1 MSDTLF
7 DAEFMQK
14 LEYLSL
20 IARKLF
26 RGRYRGEHKSYRK
39 GSSLEFHD
47 YRSYQPGDDFRYIDW
62 NIFSRLDKLF
72 VKLYTAEE
80 DLTIHILLDTSASM
94 GFGSPSKLD
103 YAKRVGAALAYIGYI
118 NLDRV
123 RAASFNDSRGKFL
136 DPSRRGGVS
145 ILFRFFEDLESGGQT
160 RFNSALSDYAA
171 SVRRP
176 GLAIVLSDL
185 LDPAGYYDGLKTL
198 RFAGY
203 DVMLIQILAEEEIA
217 PSANGALDLIDSET
231 REHLR
236 MTVDKRVL
244 EAYSLRLEAHF
255 RDVEQ
260 FTLSQGIEYVRASTI
275 VPFED
280 LVLKYL
286 RQGMHLH

>member
-1 MSDTLF
+1 
-7 DAEFMQK
+7 MQK